1 MTGLEGHFLTQS
13 TKGPEVLTIHMV
25 RAAIKEGDSGKGES
39 KEDIFFLY

>member
-1 MTGLEGHFLTQS
+1 MRVPALSDRDRTRGTFLNSIDQ
-13 TKGPEVLTIHMV
+13 